1 MSPPDD
7 EGAARPVATRRQPQL
22 RRFSTGERW
31 VHRSVA
37 VLMGVL
43 LLTAAILYLAP
54 LAQLVGRRQLVAQIH
69 VWAGL
74 CLPFPVLVG
83 WLRSRALRTDAALI
97 NRFSPDDWAWLRA
110 KDRRSGRIAVGKF
123 NAGQKLNGA
132 FVLGA
137 ILVMLMTGSV
147 MNWTSWWPLSWR
159 TGATFVHDWLAFA
172 LVVVVAGHVYMA
184 NRDPVARLGMRTG
197 LVPLSWARREHGSW
211 AQSAPRE
218 PDLSTRAGA
227 AGVSPPGSVSLDGP
241 AGPGNAS

>member
-1 MSPPDD
+1 MTWTPGSVAPTAGPMHPRPDGD
-7 EGAARPVATRRQPQL
+7 ATGGGRVSGAEPRL

-31 VHRSVA
+31 VHRSLA

-43 LLTAAILYLAP
+43 LATGAILYLAP
-54 LAQLVGRRQLVAQIH
+54 LSQLVGRRHLVASIH

-74 CLPFPVLVG
+74 ALPLPVLVG
-83 WLRSRALRTDAALI
+83 WLRSRALRSDVRLL
-97 NRFSPDDWAWLRA
+97 NRFTPQDWAWLRA
-110 KDRRSGRIAVGKF
+110 KDRRSGRIPVGKF

-172 LVVVVAGHVYMA
+172 VLVVVAGHLYMA
-184 NRDPVARLGMRTG
+184 NKDPVARQGLRTG
-197 LVPLSWARREHGSW
+197 FVPLSWARREHGAW
-211 AQSAPRE
+211 AKGSAPAPE
-218 PDLSTRAGA
+218 PVGPVDA
-227 AGVSPPGSVSLDGP
+227 ASRDP
-241 AGPGNAS
+241 